1 MEKKVITNAMTN
13 AFVKEYLDIMTE
25 TTGLL
30 VCINVSKMIS
40 LIPSSLSRPFSMA
53 GEPIS
58 FSCIVYYRY
67 VFGLFT
73 YPTPKSSPI

>member
-1 MEKKVITNAMTN
+1 
-13 AFVKEYLDIMTE
+13 
-25 TTGLL
+25 

-73 YPTPKSSPI
+73 YPIPKSSPI